1 MKRRI
6 FFILVLLC
14 TLSGYAQISVG
25 RDSLVIDPLKDEFMQ
40 EADED
45 GLYKIVTE
53 VNELSSEDVPS
64 EVKFFR

>member
-25 RDSLVIDPLKDEFMQ
+25 RGSLVIDQLKDDFMQ
-40 EADED
+40 EDDDD
-45 GLYKIVTE
+45 GL
-53 VNELSSEDVPS
+53 
-64 EVKFFR
+64 

>member
-45 GLYKIVTE
+45 GLYKRQV
-53 VNELSSEDVPS
+53 
-64 EVKFFR
+64 

>member
-25 RDSLVIDPLKDEFMQ
+25 RDSLVIDPLKMNSCKKLMKTDCI
-40 EADED
+40 
-45 GLYKIVTE
+45 K
-53 VNELSSEDVPS
+53 S
-64 EVKFFR
+64 